1 MKQLRDRSTPAALGL
16 LHVTRSRLIFGHKDC
31 RLKGCFRSSL
41 CSVHSFFSQLVSESH
56 PDKAVSAS
64 DQLPRTGF
72 DLCVETGLS
81 SAGARPLLGVLDTNA
96 ETDTTAYLSQPCRKH
111 TSIWLHILEKAELA
125 VLRKFFLCTPLQVH
139 RTTPEQCSRW

>member
-41 CSVHSFFSQLVSESH
+41 CSVHSFFNQLVSESH

-72 DLCVETGLS
+72 VLCVETGLS

-96 ETDTTAYLSQPCRKH
+96 ETDATAYLSQPCRKH
-111 TSIWLHILEKAELA
+111 TSI
-125 VLRKFFLCTPLQVH
+125 
-139 RTTPEQCSRW
+139 